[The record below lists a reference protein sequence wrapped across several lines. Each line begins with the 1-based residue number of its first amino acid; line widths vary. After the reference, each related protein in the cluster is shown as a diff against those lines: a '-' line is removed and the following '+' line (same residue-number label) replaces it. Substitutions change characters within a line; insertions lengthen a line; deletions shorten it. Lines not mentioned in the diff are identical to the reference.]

1 LPRGARQLP
10 DACLRELVAGDL
22 IVHAG
27 DFVARSVLEELEALG
42 PVAAV
47 HGNMDEDALREAL
60 PAELV
65 VEAEGARIGIVH
77 DAGPRQARGDRLVA
91 RFPACGAIV
100 YGHSHLPEVAVHRG
114 VWILNPGS
122 PTERRRAP
130 THTMIRLEIGDGRT
144 HAELLELDP
153 A

>member
-1 LPRGARQLP
+1 LPRGARRLP
-10 DACLRELVAGDL
+10 DACLRELDAADL

-27 DFVARSVLEELEALG
+27 DFVAMSVLEELQGLG

-47 HGNMDEDALREAL
+47 HGNMDEAALREAL

-65 VEAEGARIGIVH
+65 VEADGLRIGIVH
-77 DAGPRQARGDRLVA
+77 DAGPRQGRSARLAA
-91 RFPACGAIV
+91 RFPACGAVV
-100 YGHSHLPEVAVHRG
+100 YGHSHLPETVLHDE

-130 THTMIRLEIGDGRT
+130 IHTMLRLTVEARNVQADLI
-144 HAELLELDP
+144 ELR
-153 A
+153 